1 MRTLLA
7 ATIVIAIVIA
17 LAASAIA
24 DSEVTGFVTS
34 GSGELSGRVTD
45 LDNKPLKG
53 VKVHIAP
60 KHAAEQIVTTDGDG
74 NYRLAHFAGD
84 YAYVYVEAK
93 VKIAG
98 QVVVAAKE
106 GDVETV
112 EMRETLPPAV
122 QPKPLTPTWIV
133 PDYSELAEDKN
144 TWTRA
149 WLLLEVSANGDVT
162 RVNLLD
168 KPGLDLDK
176 IAVRDAFKL
185 KFEPARDRTNHKV
198 PAMVVWTYEWPPYF
212 WMVNYQS
219 VPHQL
224 PNAVGLVPCHPDG
237 RSSVIRDCSKPT
249 MANAMTQPWFTKP

>member
-1 MRTLLA
+1 MRTLFA
-7 ATIVIAIVIA
+7 ATLVIA

-24 DSEVTGFVTS
+24 DNEVTGFVTS

-60 KHAAEQIVTTDGDG
+60 KHAAEQIVTTDADG
-74 NYRLAHFAGD
+74 TYRLAHFAGD

-98 QVVVAAKE
+98 QVVVAAKD

-133 PDYSELAEDKN
+133 PDYSNLAEDKN
-144 TWTRA
+144 TWARA
-149 WLLLEVSANGDVT
+149 WLLLEVNVNGDVT

-176 IAVRDAFKL
+176 IAIRDALKL
-185 KFEPARDRTNHKV
+185 KFEPARDRANKTV

-212 WMVNYQS
+212 WMVNYAAK
-219 VPHQL
+219 PHQL
-224 PNAVGLVPCHPDG
+224 PNIVGLVPCKPDG
-237 RSSVIRDCSKPT
+237 RSTVIRNCSKPT
-249 MANAMTQPWFTKP
+249 MANAMTEPWFTKP